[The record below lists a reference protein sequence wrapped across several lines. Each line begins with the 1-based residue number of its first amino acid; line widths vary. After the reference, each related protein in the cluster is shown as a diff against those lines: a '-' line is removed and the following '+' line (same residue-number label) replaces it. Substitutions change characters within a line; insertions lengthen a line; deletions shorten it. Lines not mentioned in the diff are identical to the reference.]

1 MTQEDGKYIM
11 DALVSVHEEVAKAFK
26 AFKWGQSQM
35 RISQERTKAN
45 EVFFEMAKSR
55 VYDKIFEAVIK
66 RIENQK
72 KEDEK

>member
-1 MTQEDGKYIM
+1 MTQDDGKYIM
-11 DALVSVHEEVAKAFK
+11 DALTGVHEEVTKAFK

-55 VYDKIFEAVIK
+55 VYDKVFEAIIK
-66 RIENQK
+66 RMEDQK
-72 KEDEK
+72 KEGI